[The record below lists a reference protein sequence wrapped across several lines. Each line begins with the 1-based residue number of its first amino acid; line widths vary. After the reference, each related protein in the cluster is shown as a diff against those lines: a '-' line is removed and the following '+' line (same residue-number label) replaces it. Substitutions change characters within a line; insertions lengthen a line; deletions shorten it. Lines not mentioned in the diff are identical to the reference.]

1 MQIPPLPA
9 AASSS
14 IFPVSQGSKGHGLRV
29 QGHLTVV
36 VSTYEWPAALDVV
49 LRALSEQSDSNF
61 EVVVADDGSG
71 PQTALVVQRWQGRF
85 GRRLTHIWHPDEGFR
100 AARAR
105 NLGALARD
113 SDLLVFLD
121 GDCVPRRDFVRA
133 THSAARPGWFA
144 VGRRLHLSPA
154 FTRRVLEHDVP
165 IHRWS
170 LARWLSERGH
180 CTGMAVLTP
189 RDRRKVGRLGVPEFI
204 PDKNAYSPVFL
215 AATDFGR
222 VNGYDLRYEGWG
234 EEDVDLAIRLRRLGL
249 RCGHLGA
256 SGSVLHLWHPSLV
269 AEERPNWCLLEETAR
284 STALEAVSG
293 LRELEREL
301 EFERSGDEVH
311 VAVG

>member
-1 MQIPPLPA
+1 M
-9 AASSS
+9 
-14 IFPVSQGSKGHGLRV
+14 SQGSNRHGPGDQDR
-29 QGHLTVV
+29 LTVV
-36 VSTYEWPAALDVV
+36 VSTYEWPEALHAV
-49 LRALSEQSDSNF
+49 LHALSEQSDRRF
-61 EVVVADDGSG
+61 DVVVADDGSG
-71 PQTALVVQRWQGRF
+71 AETALVVQRWQGRF
-85 GRRLTHIWHPDEGFR
+85 RERLTHIWHPDEGFR

-133 THSAARPGWFA
+133 ARAAAQPGWFG
-144 VGRRLHLSPA
+144 VGRRLHLSSA
-154 FTRRVLEHDVP
+154 FTRRVLQRDVP

-170 LARWLSERGH
+170 LTRWLPERRH
-180 CTGMAVLTP
+180 CTALAPLTA

-215 AATDFGR
+215 ATADFER

-249 RCGHLGA
+249 RCGHLGGA
-256 SGSVLHLWHPSLV
+256 GTVLHLWHPSLF
-269 AEERPNWCLLEETAR
+269 ASERPNWRLLEET
-284 STALEAVSG
+284 SQSGALEAVSG

-301 EFERSGDEVH
+301 ERERSGDEAQ